1 VPTAKAIYTPQDE
14 PYLGLESL
22 LHYDK
27 LIVSCLEESAKIA
40 AYTLSLTNKSD
51 LQVASSQIISQTIS
65 IALSIRELIRQG
77 YLFGAFVLVRPL
89 VERTIMTLFL
99 SEDYK
104 YKNKSS
110 IDIWKNGWKY
120 NERPSLQKMID
131 IISQNNFPGVTQF
144 YNSLTHGDPD
154 SAIRNTFQLNGGAA
168 GYSVS
173 KIIDAP
179 ALCDRICYE
188 TLGWL
193 AALLGIMAKVFPE
206 AFN

>member
-1 VPTAKAIYTPQDE
+1 MPVAKITYALQDE

-27 LIVSCLEESAKIA
+27 LIISCLEVSAKIA
-40 AYTLSLTNKSD
+40 AYTHTLTNKSD
-51 LQVASSQIISQTIS
+51 LQTASSQIIPQAIS

-77 YLFGAFVLVRPL
+77 YLFGASVLIRPL
-89 VERTIMTLFL
+89 AERSIMALFL
-99 SEDYK
+99 SDNYR

-110 IDIWKNGWKY
+110 IDIWKNRWKY

-131 IISQNNFPGVTQF
+131 IISQNNFPGVTHL
-144 YNSLTHGDPD
+144 YNSLTHGGPD
-154 SAIRNTFQLNGGAA
+154 SAIWNTIQLDDGKA

-193 AALLGIMAKVFPE
+193 AALLGIMEKVFSE
-206 AFN
+206 A